1 MDKNETPALEIEP
14 AADLEEARVI
24 RALELYNQAC
34 QDSGVRVR
42 AWDEFIAWKKYVDG
56 EIDGAQLSEDA
67 HREIEHLSSSFGKYL
82 VIEKDDSGER
92 QPDEERKERAAL
104 ASRIYRKACR
114 DAGVALHFFHNFST
128 WSDFVNGKIGE
139 TELYERAM
147 EELREMAK
155 RQ

>member
-1 MDKNETPALEIEP
+1 VDRNETPPLEIEP
-14 AADLEEARVI
+14 SAELEEARAI

-42 AWDEFIAWKKYVDG
+42 AWDEFDAWNKYVDG
-56 EIDGAQLSEDA
+56 EIDGAQLSEEA
-67 HREIEHLSSSFGKYL
+67 RREIEHLSSSFGKYL

-92 QPDEERKERAAL
+92 QPDEEKKERAAR

-114 DAGVALHFFHNFST
+114 DAGVTVHFFNDFST
-128 WSDFVNGKIGE
+128 WSDFVNGRIGE
-139 TELYERAM
+139 TELYDRAM

-155 RQ
+155 RH

>member
-1 MDKNETPALEIEP
+1 MDENDAPALEGDSVAER
-14 AADLEEARVI
+14 EQARSI

-34 QDSGVRVR
+34 QDSGVKVR

-56 EIDGAQLSEDA
+56 EIDGTQLSEEA
-67 HREIEHLSSSFGKYL
+67 RQEIEHLSSSFGKYL
-82 VIEKDDSGER
+82 VIEKDDSGDR

-114 DAGVALHFFHNFST
+114 DAGVSLHFFHDFST
-128 WSDFVNGKIGE
+128 WSDFVNGRIGE
-139 TELYERAM
+139 PELYERAM
-147 EELREMAK
+147 DELREMAK